1 MAGDRKVLQADE
13 ALADIHTSPPI
24 LRCTSD
30 AVDNFPA
37 VAPLHHTCC
46 SAAADTALHPAV
58 SSQGDQ
64 DSLVQ
69 QEFEVVVGVVLV
81 AVVGGVVVAAEVV
94 AVVAVDGLHHQ
105 TAWYAMPPP
114 VGQYR

>member
-13 ALADIHTSPPI
+13 ALVDIHTSPPI

-30 AVDNFPA
+30 VVDNFPA
-37 VAPLHHTCC
+37 VAPLHHTC
-46 SAAADTALHPAV
+46 SAADTALHPAV
-58 SSQGDQ
+58 SSRGGQG
-64 DSLVQ
+64 SLVQ
-69 QEFEVVVGVVLV
+69 QEFEVVAGVVLV
-81 AVVGGVVVAAEVV
+81 AVAGEVVVAAEVV
-94 AVVAVDGLHHQ
+94 VVVAVDGLHHR